1 MPMDPDSPF
10 AGLGAGSVK
19 EPPQIGFRYTGKMAC
34 LGRPHLAPGG
44 PDPGCGHEWNV
55 PVGPNGPIV
64 SGCPKCHRT
73 TGLILKDGSVQ
84 EAPPPRK

>member
-10 AGLGAGSVK
+10 ASMGGGSAV
-19 EPPQIGFRYTGKMAC
+19 EPPQIGWRYTGKMIC
-34 LGRPHLAPGG
+34 KGNDKAPG
-44 PDPGCGHEWNV
+44 CLHEWNV
-55 PVGPNGPIV
+55 PVNNGGAVV

>member
-1 MPMDPDSPF
+1 MPVHPDSPF
-10 AGLGAGSVK
+10 ASFGSGSAV
-19 EPPQIGFRYTGKMAC
+19 EPPQIGFRYSGKMICQGYAN
-34 LGRPHLAPGG
+34 AK
-44 PDPGCGHEWNV
+44 GCGNEWNV
-55 PVGPNGPIV
+55 PVGPNGPVV

>member
-1 MPMDPDSPF
+1 MPMDPHSPF
-10 AGLGAGSVK
+10 AHLGGGSAV
-19 EPPQIGFRYTGKMAC
+19 ESPIIGFRYTGTMICKGYENAK
-34 LGRPHLAPGG
+34 
-44 PDPGCGHEWNV
+44 GCGNEWNV
-55 PVGPNGPIV
+55 PIKKEGPVV

>member
-1 MPMDPDSPF
+1 MDPDSPF
-10 AGLGAGSVK
+10 ASLGGGSVK
-19 EPPQIGFRYTGKMAC
+19 EPPQIGFRYTGKMVC
-34 LGRPHLAPGG
+34 LGKPEDA
-44 PDPGCGHEWNV
+44 GCGHEWNV
-55 PVGPNGPIV
+55 PMAQAGPVV